1 MPPNQVS
8 FQVNF
13 ICDCTYNII
22 RCVAKVKFCVTKRWV
37 RWCNV
42 IQFAEN
48 APAKI
53 EQGWVNRPR
62 NKFGVTVC
70 VVLHRSASLRCGGS
84 CVRDDGLRYGC
95 QLRQWCLFALCCI
108 EVPVC
113 VRDASLRCGTGLR
126 CVAQLQRGASKW
138 QLRQWCRFA
147 LCCQLRR
154 GASKWRLRRG
164 CLLSLPARLSQQ
176 PQFNPCVIDFTCCKE
191 P

>member
-1 MPPNQVS
+1 MPPFKLMQG
-8 FQVNF
+8 QG
-13 ICDCTYNII
+13 
-22 RCVAKVKFCVTKRWV
+22 WV

-48 APAKI
+48 VPAKI

-70 VVLHRSASLRCGGS
+70 VVLHRSASLRRGGS
-84 CVRDDGLRYGC
+84 
-95 QLRQWCLFALCCI
+95 LRQGVTVCVVVL
-108 EVPVC
+108 VC
-113 VRDASLRCGTGLR
+113 VRDVSLRCGGNCVSGTG
-126 CVAQLQRGASKW
+126 
-138 QLRQWCRFA
+138 
-147 LCCQLRR
+147 
-154 GASKWRLRRG
+154 LRRG